1 MTDQGIPDAV
11 KAAWDRTVAAWDDP
25 AAHAALL
32 ALVSNYSC
40 YVWAAAQ
47 YKKRAGEKIADR
59 ALVRIRKAATAQMLA
74 TAMTRPKQAEG
85 RMPYRSSLFVLIVV
99 VFMIGVAFMY
109 AKWRQRHANDDD
121 DAATT
126 TDAQH

>member
-1 MTDQGIPDAV
+1 VTDQGIPDAV
-11 KAAWDRTVAAWDDP
+11 KAAWDRTVAAWEDP

-32 ALVSNYSC
+32 AVVANYSC

-47 YKKRAGEKIADR
+47 YKKRAGDKIADR

-74 TAMTRPKQAEG
+74 TAMSRPKQTG
-85 RMPYRSSLFVLIVV
+85 RTPYRSSMFVLIVV

-121 DAATT
+121 DAPTT